1 MREASCTKVALFIF
15 ICMIQGAISAQQG
28 IFQAPSGTMPQARV
42 ASHPAMPEQFYAV
55 VQTTAL
61 YLDKDLEYPPPIRK
75 TTVWYDRTN
84 GRIRAEFEA
93 KGQPWKALYRRYDK
107 GMEFEIVHIEGRNR
121 TCQFSK
127 MREKMPLP
135 EWPQNMTHIGQSTI
149 RGRTCNHWQED
160 NGYYTVDF
168 YESIGQVVA
177 PVLIHHQ
184 GMDYDILDFKAGPI
198 EEDIYQFPKDLRPLC
213 TKVPNHVG
221 FPYVHL
227 LYTYLRF

>member
-1 MREASCTKVALFIF
+1 MRPAVVLLAAVLAL
-15 ICMIQGAISAQQG
+15 AAAQT
-28 IFQAPSGTMPQARV
+28 APDGK
-42 ASHPAMPEQFYAV
+42 MPEMGAAESVPQLPPQFYAV

-61 YLDKDLEYPPPIRK
+61 YLDKDLDYPPPIKK
-75 TTVWYDRTN
+75 TTVWYDLTN

-93 KGQPWKALYRRYDK
+93 KGQPWRALYRRYDK
-107 GMEFEIVHIEGRNR
+107 GMEFEILHIQGRDK

-135 EWPQNMTHIGQSTI
+135 EWPANMTLLGTKTM
-149 RGRTCNHWQED
+149 RGKQCNHWQED
-160 NGYYTVDF
+160 NGFYKVDYYETTGP
-168 YESIGQVVA
+168 SPQ
-177 PVLIHHQ
+177 PVLIHTD
-184 GMDYDILDFKAGPI
+184 GMDYDILEFKAGPI
-198 EEDIYQFPKDLRPLC
+198 EDSIYQFPTDLRPKC